1 MTVLRLGGD
10 MLVHVVAELRFTPSA
25 EQNMGMPIEQPRR
38 WSVEEVWTLPDD
50 GNRYET
56 VDGELLV
63 TPAPRLVHQ
72 HVLGEIYAELR
83 SWLRG
88 PGEGLG
94 IVLMAPT
101 DVILDPHTLVQPD
114 LVVLPPVRRDVMFGE
129 QPAPTPLLVIEVLS
143 PSTAR
148 QDRVKKRP
156 RFQRAG
162 IECWLVDVESHL
174 VERWT
179 PDSDRPE
186 ICVETVTWEP
196 AGAPEPFRLSLAPVW
211 EEIGD

>member
-1 MTVLRLGGD
+1 
-10 MLVHVVAELRFTPSA
+10 
-25 EQNMGMPIEQPRR
+25 MGMPSIESRR
-38 WSVEEVWTLPDD
+38 WSVEDVWALPDD

-72 HVLGEIYAELR
+72 LVVGAIYLQLGN
-83 SWLRG
+83 WMQG
-88 PGEGLG
+88 PGKGVG
-94 IVLMAPT
+94 VALMAPS
-101 DVILDPHTLVQPD
+101 DVILDAYTLVQPD
-114 LVVLPPVRRDVMFGE
+114 VFVLPPVSKAVLFGQE
-129 QPAPTPLLVIEVLS
+129 PAPAPLLAIEVLS

-148 QDRVKKRP
+148 YDRLKKRP

-179 PDSDRPE
+179 PDADRPE
-186 ICVETVTWEP
+186 ICIDSVTW
-196 AGAPEPFRLSLAPVW
+196 APTGPPQPFQLALAPIW